1 MIQWL
6 NNLLGVEKTSDK
18 LDDMNKFLIV
28 GLGNIGAEYVNTR
41 HNIGFKVLDFIAN
54 IEGASFDNLKL
65 GAVAVIK
72 IKGKTFILL
81 KPNTYMNLSGK
92 ALNYWLKEEKIPI
105 ENVLVITDDIAL
117 PFGKLRMRAK
127 GSNGGHN
134 GLGTIQEI
142 LGSDVYARIRFGVGS
157 EFGKGKQVDYVL
169 GAFSEDE
176 KAGLALLIEKV
187 SEGVLNFATIGLE
200 RTMNVLNT

>member
-1 MIQWL
+1 M
-6 NNLLGVEKTSDK
+6 KY
-18 LDDMNKFLIV
+18 LIV
-28 GLGNIGAEYVNTR
+28 GLGNIGPEYQYTR
-41 HNIGFKVLDFIAN
+41 HNIGFMVLDHLAQQ
-54 IEGASFDNLKL
+54 L
-65 GAVAVIK
+65 GAKFDIAKLAFKTELKYKGRTLVLIK
-72 IKGKTFILL
+72 PT
-81 KPNTYMNLSGK
+81 TYMNLSGK

-134 GLGTIQEI
+134 GLGNIQEI

-169 GAFSEDE
+169 GEFSADE

-187 SEGVLNFATIGLE
+187 CEGVLNFATIGLE
-200 RTMNVLNT
+200 RTMNVLNV